1 MVVSLSDDRYKQGLN
16 VAALICV
23 NQLSKSFPGVRAL
36 DSVRFDLLA
45 GEVHALMGENGAGK
59 STLMKILAG
68 VYRKD
73 SGEVLLDGKQVE
85 IDSPAHAQSLAIGI
99 IHQELHLMGHLTAAQ
114 NIFLGREPRK
124 AAGLLLDEQQLN
136 RNAQAL
142 FDRLNLQLA
151 PTVTIGDLTVAR
163 QQMVEIAKALSFRL
177 RILIMDE
184 PTAALNH
191 AEIEELFRIIR
202 QLKQEGVGIVYISHK
217 MDEIQ
222 RIADRI
228 TVLRDGAYIAT
239 VPAATPMQEVV
250 AMMVGRKLDK
260 FEKTVPDTSANEVL
274 LEVRGLN
281 RGRAI
286 RNVSFT
292 VRRGEILG
300 FAGLMGAGRTEV
312 ARAVFGADPVE
323 SGEVRVRGQVIRL
336 TSPQD
341 AVQAGIGYLS
351 EDRKHFGL
359 ATGMDVQ
366 SNITLPS
373 LKRWLKW
380 GVFLNLTAIR
390 AISQEMVHKLRI
402 KTPMLSQTVKLLS
415 GGNQQKVVIAKWLVQ
430 DCEVLIFDEPTRG
443 IDVGAKSEI
452 YKLLNDLAAQGRAI
466 IVISSELPEVLLLSH
481 RIVVM
486 CEGRITGEVRGDT
499 ATQESLMALA
509 TQRD

>member
-1 MVVSLSDDRYKQGLN
+1 MTPLVSIN
-16 VAALICV
+16 
-23 NQLSKSFPGVRAL
+23 NLSKSFPGVKAL
-36 DSVRFDLLA
+36 DGVRFDLMP

-73 SGEVLLDGKQVE
+73 SGEVLLDGKPVE

-114 NIFLGREPRK
+114 NIYLGREPRRM
-124 AAGLLLDEQQLN
+124 AGLFLDEEQLN
-136 RNAQAL
+136 RDAQAL
-142 FDRLNLQLA
+142 FDRMHLALA
-151 PTVTIGDLTVAR
+151 PTTPIGELTVAR
-163 QQMVEIAKALSFRL
+163 QQMVEIAKALSHKSRV
-177 RILIMDE
+177 LIMDE
-184 PTAALNH
+184 PTAALNN
-191 AEIEELFRIIR
+191 AEIEDLFRIIR
-202 QLKQEGVGIVYISHK
+202 QLKEEGVGIVYISHK

-228 TVLRDGAYIAT
+228 TVMRDGATIAT
-239 VPAATPMQEVV
+239 VPATTPMPEVI
-250 AMMVGRKLDK
+250 AMMVGRKLEQT
-260 FEKTVPDTSANEVL
+260 EKTIPDTSANEVL
-274 LEVRGLN
+274 LDVRGLN

-286 RNVSFT
+286 RDVSFS

-312 ARAVFGADPVE
+312 ARAVFGADPIE

-359 ATGMDVQ
+359 ATGMDVE

-380 GVFLNLTAIR
+380 GVFLNRPAIR
-390 AISQEMVHKLRI
+390 AVSQQMVEKLRI
-402 KTPMLSQTVKLLS
+402 KTPSLTQTAKLLS

-466 IVISSELPEVLLLSH
+466 VVISSELPEVLQLSH
-481 RIVVM
+481 RVLVM
-486 CEGRITGEVRGDT
+486 CEGRITGEVRGDE
-499 ATQESLMALA
+499 ATQEQLMALA
-509 TQRD
+509 TRREIDNPAAVVH

>member
-1 MVVSLSDDRYKQGLN
+1 MTALVSVQN
-16 VAALICV
+16 
-23 NQLSKSFPGVRAL
+23 LSKSFPGVRAL
-36 DSVRFDLLA
+36 DGVRFDLMP

-73 SGEVLLDGKQVE
+73 SGEVLMDGKPVE
-85 IDSPAHAQSLAIGI
+85 IESPAHAQSLAIGI

-124 AAGLLLDEQQLN
+124 AAGLLLDEGQLN
-136 RNAQAL
+136 RDAQAL
-142 FDRLNLQLA
+142 FDRLNLQLS
-151 PTVTIGDLTVAR
+151 PTTTIGDLTVAR
-163 QQMVEIAKALSFRL
+163 QQMVEIAKALSHKSRV
-177 RILIMDE
+177 LIMDE
-184 PTAALNH
+184 PTAALNN

-202 QLKQEGVGIVYISHK
+202 QLKSEGVGIVYISHK

-228 TVLRDGAYIAT
+228 TVMRDGAYIAT
-239 VPAATPMQEVV
+239 VPSATPMSEVI
-250 AMMVGRKLDK
+250 AMMVGRKLDHVQK
-260 FEKTVPDTSANEVL
+260 AIPDTSTNEVL
-274 LEVRGLN
+274 LDVRGLN

-286 RNVSFT
+286 RDVSFT

-312 ARAVFGADPVE
+312 ARAVFGADPVD

-336 TSPQD
+336 TSPTD
-341 AVQAGIGYLS
+341 AVDAGIGYLS

-359 ATGMDVQ
+359 ATGMDVE

-373 LKRWLKW
+373 LKRWLKL
-380 GVFLNLTAIR
+380 GMFLNRPAIQ
-390 AISQEMVHKLRI
+390 AISQQMVEKLRI
-402 KTPMLSQTVKLLS
+402 KTPSLTQTAKLLS

-430 DCEVLIFDEPTRG
+430 DCDVLIFDEPTRG

-486 CEGRITGEVRGDT
+486 CEGRITGEVRGDE

-509 TQRD
+509 TRRD